1 LRFGETAR
9 FAATAG
15 LDTLTCFAGLACL
28 DDLLCFEPLKR
39 SDSHPAWLASI
50 GSSTIAAMATM
61 IVRRRGQNP
70 EAILPRTQ
78 MHSRRFMAALPATII
93 AFDAAIPEGGRRCS
107 VSGH

>member
-1 LRFGETAR
+1 MRLWLAGFLDDRFG
-9 FAATAG
+9 FA
-15 LDTLTCFAGLACL
+15 LEKVRQL
-28 DDLLCFEPLKR
+28 
-39 SDSHPAWLASI
+39 PALPRRQQHHCRY
-50 GSSTIAAMATM
+50 GDE